1 MIKLNKEAKTLVIPS
16 NIGNSNTQ
24 EVIGYT
30 DEEMKKKYEEGYEK
44 GYDDALE
51 GIKIPVRTIRFSQ
64 YATYE
69 DINRTLKCID
79 FSVTEYTNDMFTH
92 MTLKDLDLSLINLSR
107 ENVSCSNMFQFATI
121 VGSSDFTKFDTK
133 NVNNF
138 NAMFNT
144 FTYKGGTLDC
154 SHMSTQSLRYCDSMF
169 RSVNVDTLIL
179 DNLDLSK
186 STNLRDFLYAVK
198 GLNNFSMKNAKL
210 PDINYEKNCFFGYL
224 HYIRN
229 TFKVSWIEDIFNC
242 LPITTTAGRY
252 IKLEG
257 EIYDKLSQE
266 IKNIAINKGW
276 EVIRG

>member
-30 DEEMKKKYEEGYEK
+30 DEEMVKKYEEGYKK

-51 GIKIPVRTIRFSQ
+51 GVKIPVRSISFSK

-79 FSVTEYTNDMFTH
+79 FSVTEYTNDMFTN

-107 ENVSCSNMFQFATI
+107 ENVSCGNMFQSATI
-121 VGSSDFTKFDTK
+121 LGSADFTKFDTK

-138 NAMFNT
+138 SSMFNNLK
-144 FTYKGGTLDC
+144 YEGGTIDC
-154 SHMSTQSLRYCDSMF
+154 SHMSTQSLMYCNAMF
-169 RSVNVDTLIL
+169 RNVNVDTLIL
-179 DNLDLSK
+179 DNLDFSK
-186 STNLRDFLYAVK
+186 STNFSQFLYAVRA
-198 GLNNFSMKNAKL
+198 LNNFSMKNAKL
-210 PDINYEKNCFFGYL
+210 PDINYRSDSFFGYPI
-224 HYIRN
+224 YIRN
-229 TFKVSWIEDIFNC
+229 TFKASWIEDIFNC
-242 LPITTTAGRY
+242 LPITSTEGRY
-252 IKLEG
+252 VELEG

-276 EVIRG
+276 EVIRK

>member
-30 DEEMKKKYEEGYEK
+30 DEEMVKKYEEGYEK

-51 GIKIPVRTIRFSQ
+51 GFKIPVRSISFSR

-69 DINRTLKCID
+69 DINSILKCID
-79 FSVTEYTNDMFTH
+79 FSVAENLGDMFTN
-92 MTLKDLDLSLINLSR
+92 MTLQDLDLSLIKLGR
-107 ENVSCSNMFQFATI
+107 ENVNCGNMFQTTTI
-121 VGSSDFTKFDTK
+121 LGSADFTKFDTK

-138 NAMFNT
+138 NSMFNSLK
-144 FTYKGGTLDC
+144 YVGGTLDC
-154 SHMSTQSLRYCDSMF
+154 SHMSTKSLKYCSSMF
-169 RSVNVDTLIL
+169 RGINVDTLIL
-179 DNLDLSK
+179 DNLDFSK
-186 STNLRDFLYAVK
+186 ITNFSQFLYAVK

-210 PDINYEKNCFFGYL
+210 PDINYRSESFFGYPI
-224 HYIRN
+224 YIRN
-229 TFKVSWIEDIFNC
+229 TFKASWIEDIFNC
-242 LPITTTAGRY
+242 LPITTTEGRY
-252 IKLEG
+252 VELEG

-276 EVIRG
+276 EVIRR

>member
-30 DEEMKKKYEEGYEK
+30 DEEMVKKYEEGYKK
-44 GYDDALE
+44 GYDDAIE
-51 GIKIPVRTIRFSQ
+51 RVKIPVRTIRFSQ

-79 FSVTEYTNDMFTH
+79 FSVTEYTNDMFTK

-121 VGSSDFTKFDTK
+121 VGSADFTKFDTK

-138 NAMFNT
+138 NDMFNS
-144 FTYKGGTLDC
+144 FTYEGGTLDC
-154 SHMSTQSLRYCDSMF
+154 SHMSTKSLRYCASMF
-169 RSVNVDTLIL
+169 RSVNVETLIL

-186 STNLRDFLYAVK
+186 STNFNQFLYSVK
-198 GLNNFSMKNAKL
+198 GLKNFSMKNAKL
-210 PDINYEKNCFFGYL
+210 PDINYEKNNFFGYL
-224 HYIRN
+224 NYIRN
-229 TFKVSWIEDIFNC
+229 NFKVSWIEDIFNC
-242 LPITTTAGRY
+242 LPITTTEGRY

-276 EVIRG
+276 EVLRG

>member
-51 GIKIPVRTIRFSQ
+51 GFKIPVRSISFSR

-69 DINRTLKCID
+69 DINSILKCID
-79 FSVTEYTNDMFTH
+79 FSVAENLGDMFTN
-92 MTLKDLDLSLINLSR
+92 MTLQDLDLSLIKLGR
-107 ENVSCSNMFQFATI
+107 ENVSCANMFQTTTI
-121 VGSSDFTKFDTK
+121 LGSADFTKFDTK

-144 FTYKGGTLDC
+144 LKYEGGTLDC
-154 SHMSTQSLRYCDSMF
+154 SHMSTQSLRYCSAMF

-179 DNLDLSK
+179 DNLDFSK
-186 STNLRDFLYAVK
+186 STNFNQFLYAVR

-210 PDINYEKNCFFGYL
+210 PDINYEDNSFFGYPI
-224 HYIRN
+224 YIRN
-229 TFKVSWIEDIFNC
+229 NFKVSWIEDVFNC
-242 LPITTTAGRY
+242 LPITTTEGRY

-266 IKNIAINKGW
+266 IINIAINKGW
-276 EVIRG
+276 EVIRR